1 MYGAVTRLHP
11 VSVTLMRFLLLD
23 RIVTLDPGRRI
34 VTRKALTGAEEYLA
48 DHFPSFP
55 VMPGVLMLEA
65 MVQSAGWLV
74 HATHDFRHSLVLL
87 HEAKNVTYRSFVA
100 PGDVL
105 DLEVTARSIDA
116 GRSTF
121 TGVGRCGDE
130 DAVKARL
137 TLIHENLADGDTRL
151 TDRDA
156 RMIAR
161 NREQFAQLGGPA
173 ALGDPQ
179 RNQTVSGNEALSA

>member
-1 MYGAVTRLHP
+1 
-11 VSVTLMRFLLLD
+11 
-23 RIVTLDPGRRI
+23 
-34 VTRKALTGAEEYLA
+34 
-48 DHFPSFP
+48 
-55 VMPGVLMLEA
+55 
-65 MVQSAGWLV
+65 
-74 HATHDFRHSLVLL
+74 
-87 HEAKNVTYRSFVA
+87 
-100 PGDVL
+100 
-105 DLEVTARSIDA
+105 
-116 GRSTF
+116 
-121 TGVGRCGDE
+121 VGRCGDE